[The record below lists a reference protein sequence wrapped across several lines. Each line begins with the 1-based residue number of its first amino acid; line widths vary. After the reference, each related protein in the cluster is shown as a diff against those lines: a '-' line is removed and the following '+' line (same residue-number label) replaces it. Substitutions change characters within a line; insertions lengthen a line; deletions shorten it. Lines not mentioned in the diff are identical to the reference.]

1 MKFRLFHS
9 SLLVHKAAKLAV
21 LLLAVGLLPGCT
33 TMTASS
39 CAAGQSYINE
49 MLYFGTDTPDGEVSA
64 EQWQTFVEEVVT
76 PRFPQGLTTWPA
88 NGQWRMQTGE
98 IIQEGTYVLSLIHRG
113 EAERNAAV
121 NEIMETYK
129 TEFQQEAVLR
139 VQSPVCVSL

>member
-1 MKFRLFHS
+1 MKFRSNGPRLSFQ
-9 SLLVHKAAKLAV
+9 ATAKVAV
-21 LLLAVGLLPGCT
+21 LFVLVLLSGCAT
-33 TMTASS
+33 VAAPS

-49 MLYFGTDTPDGEVSA
+49 MLYFGTDTPDGDVSP
-64 EQWQTFVEEVVT
+64 EQWQTFVEDVVT

-98 IIQEGTYVLSLIHRG
+98 IIQEGTYVLSLIHAG

-121 NEIMETYK
+121 TEIMETYK